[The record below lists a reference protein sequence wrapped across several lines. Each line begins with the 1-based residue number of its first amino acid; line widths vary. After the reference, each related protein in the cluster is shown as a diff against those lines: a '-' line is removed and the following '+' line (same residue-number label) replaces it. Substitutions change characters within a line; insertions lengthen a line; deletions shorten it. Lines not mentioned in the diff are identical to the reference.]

1 MKIACVIGV
10 RPEFVQAEPVINNLK
25 KHEVI
30 LVHTGQHYDYEMS
43 KVFFS
48 ELDIPEPNYHLEV
61 GSGLHG
67 HQTGDMLKSI
77 EDVFI
82 KEEPDSVLVFG
93 DTNTTLAGALAAV
106 KLQIPL
112 AHIEAGLRSFDRRMP
127 EEINRV
133 VVDHVSNMLF
143 APTNKAVI
151 NLYNEGV
158 TECVYNTGD
167 VMYDSLFKRIDT
179 IKNNRDI
186 LKEYHLQAQDYFLIT
201 LHRSENTE
209 SLQNLKNILLAIK
222 ESNRQFVFPI
232 HPRTKK
238 FIEKY
243 SLLPMLSGMDNVQVI
258 KPLGYLNFL
267 RILHGA
273 KKVLTDSG
281 GIQKQSFMLGIPCIT
296 LRENTEWVETV
307 EMGWNVLVGTDKE
320 KIKKMINIFS
330 PHGERSRVYGG
341 GKASQKIS
349 EILTFIED
357 KKWGG
362 ARKEYDFKRI

>member
-10 RPEFVQAEPVINNLK
+10 RPEFIQAEPVINNLR
-25 KHEVI
+25 KHDVI
-30 LVHTGQHYDYEMS
+30 LVHTGQHYDYELS
-43 KVFFS
+43 KVFFN
-48 ELDIPEPNYHLEV
+48 ELDLPEPNYHLNV

-67 HQTGDMLKSI
+67 HQTGAMLKSL
-77 EDVFI
+77 EDVLI

-112 AHIEAGLRSFDRRMP
+112 AHVEAGLRSFDRRMP

-143 APTNKAVI
+143 APTNTAVI
-151 NLYNEGV
+151 NLSKEGIS
-158 TECVYNTGD
+158 EDVYNTGD
-167 VMYDSLFKRIDT
+167 VMYDSLLQKTDS

-186 LKEYHLQAQDYFLIT
+186 LDEYHLQSKNYFLMT

-209 SLQNLKNILLAIK
+209 SFQNLLNILLAIN
-222 ESNRQFVFPI
+222 ESGEQFIFPI

-243 SLLPMLSGMDNVQVI
+243 SMSSLLDKMDNI
-258 KPLGYLNFL
+258 RIIEPPGYLNFL
-267 RILHGA
+267 RILYGA
-273 KKVLTDSG
+273 RKVLTDSG
-281 GIQKQSFMLGIPCIT
+281 GIQKQAFMLGIPCIT

-307 EMGWNVLVGTDKE
+307 EMGWNILVGTDKE

-330 PHGERSRVYGG
+330 PQGERSRAYGDG
-341 GKASQKIS
+341 NASKKIS
-349 EILTFIED
+349 EILTTMADE
-357 KKWGG
+357 KKGG
-362 ARKEYDFKRI
+362 QKKDGVEKF

>member
-25 KHEVI
+25 KHDVI

-43 KVFFS
+43 KVFFN
-48 ELDIPEPNYHLEV
+48 ELDLPEPNYHLEV

-67 HQTGDMLKSI
+67 YQTGDMLKNI

-93 DTNTTLAGALAAV
+93 DTNTTLAGSLAAA
-106 KLQIPL
+106 KLHIPL
-112 AHIEAGLRSFDRRMP
+112 AHVEAGLRSFDRRMP

-133 VVDHVSNMLF
+133 IVDHVSNMLF
-143 APTNKAVI
+143 APTNTAVI
-151 NLYNEGV
+151 NLSNEGISEFV
-158 TECVYNTGD
+158 FNTGD
-167 VMYDSLFKRIDT
+167 VMYDSLIQKTDS

-186 LKEYHLQAQDYFLIT
+186 LSEYHLQAQSYFLMT

-209 SLQNLKNILLAIK
+209 RFENLKNILLAIN
-222 ESNRQFVFPI
+222 ESCKQFIFPI
-232 HPRTKK
+232 HPRTEKS
-238 FIEKY
+238 IEKY
-243 SLLPMLSGMDNVQVI
+243 SLSPLLNKADNILVI

-267 RILHGA
+267 RILQGA

-281 GIQKQSFMLGIPCIT
+281 GIQKQAFMLGIPCIT

-330 PHGERSRVYGG
+330 PQGERPNVYGD

-349 EILTFIED
+349 EILTFIAD
-357 KKWGG
+357 KKRGG
-362 ARKEYDFKRI
+362 QIQR

>member
-10 RPEFVQAEPVINNLK
+10 RPEFIQAEPVINNLR
-25 KHEVI
+25 KHDVI
-30 LVHTGQHYDYEMS
+30 LVHTGQHYDYELS
-43 KVFFS
+43 KVFFN
-48 ELDIPEPNYHLEV
+48 ELDIPEPNYHLDV

-67 HQTGDMLKSI
+67 HQTGEMLKRI

-112 AHIEAGLRSFDRRMP
+112 AHVEAGLRSYDRRMP
-127 EEINRV
+127 EEINRAM
-133 VVDHVSNMLF
+133 VDHLSNMLF
-143 APTNKAVI
+143 APTNTAVI
-151 NLYNEGV
+151 NLSREGIS
-158 TECVYNTGD
+158 EYVYNTGD
-167 VMYDSLFKRIDT
+167 VMYDSLLQKTDS
-179 IKNNRDI
+179 IKNNRYV
-186 LKEYHLQAQDYFLIT
+186 LEEYHLQAQNYFLMT

-209 SLQNLKNILLAIK
+209 SFQNLKNILLAIN
-222 ESNRQFVFPI
+222 ESGEQFIFPI

-243 SLLPMLSGMDNVQVI
+243 SISSLLNKMDNI
-258 KPLGYLNFL
+258 RIIEPLGYLNFL
-267 RILHGA
+267 RILYGA
-273 KKVLTDSG
+273 RKVLTDSG
-281 GIQKQSFMLGIPCIT
+281 GIQKQAFMLGIPCIT

-330 PHGERSRVYGG
+330 PKGERSRAYGDG
-341 GKASQKIS
+341 SASKKIS
-349 EILTFIED
+349 EILTTMADE
-357 KKWGG
+357 KKGG
-362 ARKEYDFKRI
+362 QKKG

>member
-10 RPEFVQAEPVINNLK
+10 RPEFIQAEPVINNLK
-25 KHEVI
+25 KHDVI
-30 LVHTGQHYDYEMS
+30 LVHTGQHYDYELS
-43 KVFFS
+43 KVFFN
-48 ELDIPEPNYHLEV
+48 ELNIPEPNYHLDV

-67 HQTGDMLKSI
+67 HQTGEMLKSI

-106 KLQIPL
+106 KQQIPL
-112 AHIEAGLRSFDRRMP
+112 AHVEAGLRSFDRRMP

-143 APTNKAVI
+143 APTNTAVI
-151 NLYNEGV
+151 NLSREGIS
-158 TECVYNTGD
+158 EYVYNTGD
-167 VMYDSLFKRIDT
+167 VMYDSLLQKT
-179 IKNNRDI
+179 ESIKNNRDI
-186 LKEYHLQAQDYFLIT
+186 LEEYHLQAQNYFLMT
-201 LHRSENTE
+201 LHRSENTK
-209 SLQNLKNILLAIK
+209 SFQNLKNILLAIN
-222 ESNRQFVFPI
+222 ESGEQFIFPI

-243 SLLPMLSGMDNVQVI
+243 SMSSLLDKMDNI
-258 KPLGYLNFL
+258 RIIEPLGYLNFL
-267 RILHGA
+267 RILYGA
-273 KKVLTDSG
+273 RKVLTDSG
-281 GIQKQSFMLGIPCIT
+281 GIQKQAFMLGIPCIT

-330 PHGERSRVYGG
+330 PQGERSRAYGDG
-341 GKASQKIS
+341 RASKKIS
-349 EILTFIED
+349 EILTTMADE
-357 KKWGG
+357 KKWGQ
-362 ARKEYDFKRI
+362 KRR